1 MKLLR
6 YGPKGQER
14 PAMLDADGRIRDL
27 SGHVADITGDV
38 LAAERLRQLA
48 QLDPASLPLVEGN
61 PRLGPPVKGIGK
73 ILAIGLNY
81 RSHAEETGS
90 TPRSEPLLFSKA
102 ITALSG
108 PNDPIMIPKGSTQTD
123 WEAELA
129 VIIGS
134 VTRYVGEAEALDHVA
149 GYTII
154 NDVSERTFQRERGGQ
169 FIKGKSADTFAPLG
183 PWLVT
188 RDEIPDPQ
196 KLAIRL
202 DLNGRTRQD
211 ATTADMIFPVA
222 YLISHVSQFMTL
234 MPGDVLATGTPAGVG
249 LGCKPPEFLK
259 PGDVLELSI
268 EGLGHQRQDVVAYRE
283 S

>member
-6 YGPKGQER
+6 YGPKGHER

-27 SGHVADITGDV
+27 SGPIADITGDV

-61 PRLGPPVKGIGK
+61 SRLGPPVKGIGK

-90 TPRSEPLLFSKA
+90 TPRSEPMLFSKA

-123 WEAELA
+123 WEVELA
-129 VIIGS
+129 VIIGC

-211 ATTADMIFPVA
+211 ATTADMIFSVA

-268 EGLGHQRQDVVAYRE
+268 EGLGHQCQDVVAYRE

>member
-27 SGHVADITGDV
+27 SGHIADITGDV